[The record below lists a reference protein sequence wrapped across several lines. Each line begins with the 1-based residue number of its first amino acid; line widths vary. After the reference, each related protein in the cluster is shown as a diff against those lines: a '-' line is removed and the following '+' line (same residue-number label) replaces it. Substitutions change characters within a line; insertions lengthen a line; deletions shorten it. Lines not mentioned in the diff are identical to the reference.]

1 MGQNQPGRQH
11 NDGIADPPRTACRSR
26 PVGQLVSFGE
36 DDDTEVYPARKTC
49 SLHNDARGKEDIAS
63 ATTRSAAETYW
74 HILRYLGNVRFSLYL
89 RKNR

>member
-1 MGQNQPGRQH
+1 MGQNQPGRRH